1 MKIKKFDVVEL
12 KNKNK
17 AVILEIYKRKKY
29 YAEIVNDKGNTIDKK
44 EITSKEIDKIIYRKE
59 IERYVGMVFVRN
71 NKYHSYY
78 FFCHF

>member
-17 AVILEIYKRKKY
+17 AVILEIYKRKRY

-59 IERYVGMVFVRN
+59 IER
-71 NKYHSYY
+71 
-78 FFCHF
+78 

>member
-59 IERYVGMVFVRN
+59 IGR
-71 NKYHSYY
+71 
-78 FFCHF
+78 

>member
-12 KNKNK
+12 KIKNK

-29 YAEIVNDKGNTIDKK
+29 YAEIVNDKGETINKK

-59 IERYVGMVFVRN
+59 IGR
-71 NKYHSYY
+71 
-78 FFCHF
+78 

>member
-29 YAEIVNDKGNTIDKK
+29 YAEIVNDKGNTIYKK
-44 EITSKEIDKIIYRKE
+44 EITSNEIDKII
-59 IERYVGMVFVRN
+59 
-71 NKYHSYY
+71 
-78 FFCHF
+78 

>member
-29 YAEIVNDKGNTIDKK
+29 YAEIVNDKGETINKK

-59 IERYVGMVFVRN
+59 IE
-71 NKYHSYY
+71 K
-78 FFCHF
+78 

>member
-1 MKIKKFDVVEL
+1 MKIKKFDVVGL

-29 YAEIVNDKGNTIDKK
+29 YAEIVNDRGETINKK

-59 IERYVGMVFVRN
+59 IGR
-71 NKYHSYY
+71 
-78 FFCHF
+78 

>member
-29 YAEIVNDKGNTIDKK
+29 YAEIVNDKGETINKK
-44 EITSKEIDKIIYRKE
+44 EITSKEIDKVIYRKE
-59 IERYVGMVFVRN
+59 IER
-71 NKYHSYY
+71 
-78 FFCHF
+78 

>member
-29 YAEIVNDKGNTIDKK
+29 YAEIVNDRGETINKK
-44 EITSKEIDKIIYRKE
+44 EITSKV
-59 IERYVGMVFVRN
+59 IEKVI
-71 NKYHSYY
+71 
-78 FFCHF
+78 

>member
-44 EITSKEIDKIIYRKE
+44 EIISKEIDKIIYRKE
-59 IERYVGMVFVRN
+59 IE
-71 NKYHSYY
+71 K
-78 FFCHF
+78 

>member
-59 IERYVGMVFVRN
+59 IER
-71 NKYHSYY
+71 
-78 FFCHF
+78 

>member
-29 YAEIVNDKGNTIDKK
+29 YAEIVNDRGETINKK

-59 IERYVGMVFVRN
+59 IER
-71 NKYHSYY
+71 
-78 FFCHF
+78 